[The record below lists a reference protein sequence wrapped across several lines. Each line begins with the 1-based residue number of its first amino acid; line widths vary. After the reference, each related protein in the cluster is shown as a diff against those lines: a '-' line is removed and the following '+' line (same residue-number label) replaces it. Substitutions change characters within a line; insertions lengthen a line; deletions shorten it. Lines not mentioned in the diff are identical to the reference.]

1 MASHES
7 DRRFLKRSFGI
18 SAGLHLMLLPLL
30 AFVAWPAFFGEEY
43 SSPGVA
49 ATEPITISYTHAKPR
64 ARVPVKVVAARGL
77 PAAAPGVPA
86 GVAKLTAPA
95 ARLPA
100 VRPAKATPLV
110 VAAPRADVHRV
121 VLKRAPEP
129 AYRAAAP
136 VVASAIERA
145 APARARSRI
154 VATTQAAS
162 VTVAASTGA
171 GAGAT
176 APQAPALPAA
186 SPSPAPTATPP
197 STLADAPSAHGVEI
211 PPGGWGQNFERP
223 LVADESAIAD
233 LHARYHAVASAS
245 VEVDDTGHAVRVT
258 LPSNV
263 PDDARAD
270 IEHRLMA
277 LRYVPA
283 ECNGLHCAGTLQIS
297 L

>member
-18 SAGLHLMLLPLL
+18 SAGLHLVLLPLL
-30 AFVAWPAFFGEEY
+30 ALVAWPAFFGEEY

-49 ATEPITISYTHAKPR
+49 ATEPITISFAHAKPR
-64 ARVPVKVVAARGL
+64 ARVKLVAARL
-77 PAAAPGVPA
+77 P
-86 GVAKLTAPA
+86 VAA

-100 VRPAKATPLV
+100 GPAKTTLLV

-121 VLKRAPEP
+121 TLKRAPEP
-129 AYRAAAP
+129 AHRAVAAA
-136 VVASAIERA
+136 VVSAIERA
-145 APARARSRI
+145 APTRARSRS
-154 VATTQAAS
+154 VATTQVAS
-162 VTVAASTGA
+162 GTVAVSGAA
-171 GAGAT
+171 GAEVAAPPAVTLPVAT
-176 APQAPALPAA
+176 
-186 SPSPAPTATPP
+186 PSPAPTATPAA
-197 STLADAPSAHGVEI
+197 TLADAANAHGLEI
-211 PPGGWGQNFERP
+211 PAGGWGQNFERP
-223 LVADESAIAD
+223 LVADESALAD

-245 VEVDDTGHAVRVT
+245 VEVDETGHAVRVT
-258 LPSNV
+258 LPANV

-283 ECNGLHCAGTLQIS
+283 ECNGLHCAGTLQIT